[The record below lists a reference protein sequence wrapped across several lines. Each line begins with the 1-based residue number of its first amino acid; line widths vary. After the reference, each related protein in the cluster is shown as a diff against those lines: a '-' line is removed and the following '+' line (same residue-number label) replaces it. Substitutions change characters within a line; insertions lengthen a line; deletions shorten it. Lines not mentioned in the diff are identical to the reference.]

1 MSRKDS
7 NVFPYIF
14 SLVAVQRQY
23 PMKKPTLFVISA
35 PSGAGK
41 STLVDALRRRFPDL
55 RYSISC
61 TTRAP
66 RAGEIHGIH
75 YHFLTK
81 DRFDELAQSGGFIE
95 WKEVHGNMY
104 GTPAGPVREA
114 LQQGA
119 SMILDIDV
127 QGAGEVFKA
136 IPDAVGIFISAPD
149 MSTLEQRL
157 RQRGSDSEESIKIRL
172 RNAQREMELARLFRY
187 HIVNDNL
194 ETTINDLAEIIRN
207 ESGI

>member
-1 MSRKDS
+1 
-7 NVFPYIF
+7 
-14 SLVAVQRQY
+14 
-23 PMKKPTLFVISA
+23 MKKPTLFVISA

-61 TTRAP
+61 TTRVP
-66 RAGEIHGIH
+66 RAGEIPDVH

-81 DRFDELAQSGGFIE
+81 DRFDKLAQSGGFIE

-114 LQQGA
+114 LHQGA

-127 QGAGEVFKA
+127 HGAKEVFKVF
-136 IPDAVGIFISAPD
+136 PDAVGIFISAPD
-149 MSTLEQRL
+149 MPTLEQRL
-157 RQRGSDSEESIKIRL
+157 RHRGSDSEESIKIRL
-172 RNAQREMELARLFRY
+172 RNAQREMELARLFHY
-187 HIVNDNL
+187 HIVNDDL
-194 ETTINDLAEIIRN
+194 ETTINDLADIIRN